1 MRALPLATHGVF
13 YSGKSITFLGLL
25 NIEDRWKELGLSL
38 GYTRSE
44 VNRKFTDADNPI
56 GAIQCD
62 FIARGGE
69 TRVFTEAMYKVS
81 RMYKL
86 IPYDQMMENRENKQ
100 IENLSDSKLF
110 LIEIISLH
118 QLFIADNND
127 FRHKICHKIS
137 SGN

>member
-1 MRALPLATHGVF
+1 M
-13 YSGKSITFLGLL
+13 
-25 NIEDRWKELGLSL
+25 SL

-69 TRVFTEAMYKVS
+69 TRMFTEAMYQVS

-86 IPYDQMMENRENKQ
+86 MPYDQMMENRENKQ

-118 QLFIADNND
+118 QLFLLTIMIFVTRFVTRFLQEINAYQVPLVGSILNLIQPCN
-127 FRHKICHKIS
+127 
-137 SGN
+137 